1 MSKNAGLLEKR
12 FEAELGELGLIY
24 QSPSPQYYGMPL
36 ARSAKG
42 LYAQDFGLKPHDDQR
57 RNPSGVNLS
66 LPQAQQSCVPVILNS
81 HTMIAAH
88 DAAGA
93 PLDRIVL
100 TSADLARKTQPAENT
115 CLNNVVLRTDRI
127 VSHYDIIIG
136 NKRVSTIRWPR
147 MNRDNEVAAK
157 QATSHYL
164 PYSVALAGV
173 LGLIMI
179 DPADVKIEIHV
190 HFSGHATQPEAP
202 AAEELPL
209 SPPAESAPEKPCA
222 SQMMLLL
229 THQIMLFQG
238 NDVRRAFLRKG
249 GCKELEDAFTK
260 KEKEPLKKDDQEAF
274 VNTLPRG
281 YGFKATTHEPIDYKR
296 TGRTLT
302 WKVPARQNGRR
313 LAVVWLRAP
322 PAVAERIEQLS
333 FLGSDVHASMA
344 RSELPK
350 DTPRSDDHVNFFFHF
365 SPGSILLNDAGSNAI
380 VTVATDDEF
389 VCTFDSEVAL
399 DASIEAYAAWYDLY
413 AVRDDITI
421 HKGAGKPDCLVAAK
435 SA

>member
-66 LPQAQQSCVPVILNS
+66 LPQAQQSCVPIIFNS
-81 HTMIAAH
+81 HSMIAAH

-100 TSADLARKTQPAENT
+100 TSADLVRKNQPAENT

-127 VSHYDIIIG
+127 VSHYDIIVG

-147 MNRDNEVAAK
+147 MNRDNAVAAK
-157 QATSHYL
+157 QATPHYL
-164 PYSVALAGV
+164 PYSVAITGV

-190 HFSGHATQPEAP
+190 HFSGHATQPEQD
-202 AAEELPL
+202 
-209 SPPAESAPEKPCA
+209 SNNPPTPAPEQPCA
-222 SQMMLLL
+222 PQMMLLL
-229 THQIMLFQG
+229 THQLMLFQG

-249 GCKELEDAFTK
+249 GCKELEDAFAK
-260 KEKEPLKKDDQEAF
+260 QEKEPIKKDDQNAF

-281 YGFKATTHEPIDYKR
+281 YGFKATTHEPIDVTR
-296 TGRTLT
+296 TSRTLT
-302 WKVPARQNGRR
+302 WKVPGRQNGRR
-313 LAVVWLRAP
+313 LAVVWLRCA
-322 PAVAERIEQLS
+322 PAVADRIEQLS
-333 FLGSDVHASMA
+333 FLGSDLHASMA

-389 VCTFDSEVAL
+389 VCTFDSEVPT
-399 DASIEAYAAWYDLY
+399 DAAIEAYAAWYDLY